1 MKLSLFRRL
10 MISHIVSIALSL
22 ALYIII
28 SRLVSA
34 FIPLSIVVAAISTC
48 TACVAA
54 LFISVHLRRRLEK
67 ISFFIESVGNEN
79 FDRSIWPASKDKMG
93 ELEGSLGDMALA
105 LKSSFGRLE
114 EERGQRESVLTSMGE
129 GVIVIDGEGRVTL
142 SNKKASELF
151 GGGLVGRPLS
161 EVSRSPE
168 LLSLV
173 EKARGGWSAVSGEIS
188 MHGPRETTFFMSI
201 SPLIR
206 KLSRTGSV
214 IVFHDITMLKK
225 LERMRKDFVLNV
237 SHELKTPLTSISGF
251 AETLIDGAIED
262 REHALR
268 FVNVIKRNAERLTRI
283 VEDLLTLSNIE
294 MGKVDFNIK
303 SINMAEPVDTVMS
316 TLGQKAAQK
325 KIDMK
330 ADVDG
335 ALSVR
340 ADKDRLEQILIN
352 LIDNA
357 IKFSEGGRIM
367 VKAERKGDNVLI
379 SVQDSGAG
387 IPEKDLPRIGER
399 FYRVD
404 PARSRE
410 QGGTGL
416 GLAIVKHLVGSM
428 GGSFSVESVEGEGTT
443 VAFTLPRG

>member
-1 MKLSLFRRL
+1 MKLTLFTRL
-10 MISHIVSIALSL
+10 LSSHIIAIVLSL
-22 ALYIII
+22 AVYIII
-28 SRLVSA
+28 SRLVSD
-34 FIPLSIVVAAISTC
+34 FLPLSILVFILS
-48 TACVAA
+48 ACIALAAA
-54 LFISVHLRRRLEK
+54 LFISVPLSRRLEK
-67 ISFFIESVGNEN
+67 MAAFMESVGNEN
-79 FDRSIWPASKDKMG
+79 FDRSILPASHDKLG
-93 ELEGSLGDMALA
+93 KLEGRLGDMALA
-105 LKSSFGRLE
+105 LKSSFGKLE

-142 SNKKASELF
+142 SNKKANELF
-151 GGGLVGRPLS
+151 GGTLVGSPLS

-173 EKARGGWSAVSGEIS
+173 EEARGGWSAVSGEIS
-188 MHGPRETTFFMSI
+188 MSRPHEMTFFLSI

-206 KLSRTGSV
+206 NLNRTGSV

-251 AETLIDGAIED
+251 AETLIDGAIDD
-262 REHALR
+262 REYALK
-268 FVNVIKRNAERLTRI
+268 FVNVIKRNTERLTRI

-303 SINMAEPVDTVMS
+303 SINIADPLDTVIS
-316 TLGQKAAQK
+316 TLGQKAAK
-325 KIDMK
+325 KGMDIK
-330 ADVDG
+330 TDVDRT
-335 ALSVR
+335 LSVR

-352 LIDNA
+352 LIDNG
-357 IKFSEGGRIM
+357 IKFSEGGEIM
-367 VKAERKGDNVLI
+367 LRAESKGENVLL
-379 SVQDSGAG
+379 SVKDPGIG
-387 IPEKDLPRIGER
+387 IPQKDLPRIGER

-416 GLAIVKHLVGSM
+416 GLAIVKHLISSM
-428 GGSFSVESVEGEGTT
+428 GGKFSVESVEGEGTT
-443 VAFTLPRG
+443 VSFTLPRG